1 MALIEIDD
9 PFGGVVHSA
18 SQTRDPALHEPHA
31 CFATVEL
38 APRIWLRER
47 GPHVSQ
53 AQHVNRASR
62 R

>member
-1 MALIEIDD
+1 MIR
-9 PFGGVVHSA
+9 SA
-18 SQTRDPALHEPHA
+18 SSSILPHKLVTPRHTNPTPVS
-31 CFATVEL
+31 ATVEL

-47 GPHVSQ
+47 GPHGLPK